1 MCFVFV
7 VVVVVVAV
15 ADIDIAA
22 AAVVV
27 VDIDIV
33 DFAAAAVGVAPQN
46 SIQQVH
52 CNSLKSPFQV
62 VLRISIQGWIQF
74 GQLCQLWNRL
84 HQDRHQVLMFL

>member
-1 MCFVFV
+1 MCFVFVV

-33 DFAAAAVGVAPQN
+33 VAAAVGVAPQN

-62 VLRISIQGWIQF
+62 VLRISIQEWIQF
-74 GQLCQLWNRL
+74 DQLFQ
-84 HQDRHQVLMFL
+84 